1 MKNRERFLNTLN
13 FKPVDRLPVIEWA
26 NWWDK
31 TIDRWKKEGLPNDL
45 VDPVEIRKY
54 FGLDRGRQ
62 WWIGT
67 KKPTFPSVDHQTPP
81 EVSLRTYLRLLNEYC
96 RKAAR

>member
-45 VDPVEIRKY
+45 VDPVEIREY

-67 KKPTFPSVDHQTPP
+67 KK
-81 EVSLRTYLRLLNEYC
+81 SLRSLRWTIRRLRRYRSGPTLGS
-96 RKAAR
+96 

>member
-54 FGLDRGRQ
+54 FGLDRVRQ

-67 KKPTFPSVDHQTPP
+67 KK
-81 EVSLRTYLRLLNEYC
+81 SLRSLRWTIRRLRRYRSGPTLGS
-96 RKAAR
+96 